1 MNKIKDDELDTNV
14 QSEEYKIGAVQW
26 GRPLRKQVTDANE
39 QKQKITLPMTFK
51 TEFGGIKY
59 E

>member
-1 MNKIKDDELDTNV
+1 M
-14 QSEEYKIGAVQW
+14 
-26 GRPLRKQVTDANE
+26 RKQVTDANE

-59 E
+59 EQKITQIQTGGDQD